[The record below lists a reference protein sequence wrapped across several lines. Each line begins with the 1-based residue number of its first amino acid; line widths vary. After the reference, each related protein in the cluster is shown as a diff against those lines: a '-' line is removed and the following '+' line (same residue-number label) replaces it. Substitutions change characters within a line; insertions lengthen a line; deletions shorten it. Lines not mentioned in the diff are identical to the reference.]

1 MSLYKNI
8 LVMTDFSKDSDNA
21 VKAACIMAK
30 HLDAKLH
37 ILHVIHDES
46 KISTY
51 ISSKVYESIR
61 KRIDEETEELFEKM
75 DERIP
80 EIVGVDYKK
89 ILRRGVPSEECLL
102 EIDKGNYD
110 LVVIGSHGKS
120 GLKKFVMGSTAEK
133 ILKRSPISVHVTKIP
148 AQ

>member
-21 VKAACIMAK
+21 VKSACIMAK

-46 KISTY
+46 RISTY

-102 EIDKGNYD
+102 EVDKGNYD
-110 LVVIGSHGKS
+110 LVVIGSHGRS

-148 AQ
+148 PQ

>member
-110 LVVIGSHGKS
+110 LVVIGSHGRS

-133 ILKRSPISVHVTKIP
+133 ILKKSPISVHVTKK
-148 AQ
+148 